1 MANNVSFASQAST
14 PLAGIDILPLEM
26 FNSKHSIFSAK
37 VINRTA
43 FESNVWVIDT
53 GASDRIVCSVS
64 MFTKITSITQCV
76 VELLNGETVNVTHI
90 GTIQL
95 SAHFTLENVLCV
107 PSFSF
112 NLLSVNKIT
121 HQLPFCLVFLSQFCL
136 IQDLTCWRTIGVVEM
151 HHGLYLLQRKTTF
164 GKSKFPPSLTE
175 CLSQL
180 KPFNSAVNSVLD
192 MSRLRNFR
200 SGHPSCNKMLPLKD
214 VLPSFSNNCDTVCTI
229 CPLAK

>member
-14 PLAGIDILPLEM
+14 PLAGIDILPHEM

-121 HQLPFCLVFLSQFCL
+121 HQLPFLSCFLVSILSYP
-136 IQDLTCWRTIGVVEM
+136 GP
-151 HHGLYLLQRKTTF
+151 YLL
-164 GKSKFPPSLTE
+164 E
-175 CLSQL
+175 D
-180 KPFNSAVNSVLD
+180 NW
-192 MSRLRNFR
+192 
-200 SGHPSCNKMLPLKD
+200 SG
-214 VLPSFSNNCDTVCTI
+214 
-229 CPLAK
+229 

>member
-1 MANNVSFASQAST
+1 M
-14 PLAGIDILPLEM
+14 G
-26 FNSKHSIFSAK
+26 H
-37 VINRTA
+37 RH
-43 FESNVWVIDT
+43 

-76 VELLNGETVNVTHI
+76 VELLNDETVNVTHI

-164 GKSKFPPSLTE
+164 RKPKFPPSLTE

-192 MSRLRNFR
+192 MSRLWHFR

-214 VLPSFSNNCDTVCTI
+214 VLPSFSNNCDTVVLFVLWQNRRDCLSLFIMTFPV
-229 CPLAK
+229 PLLILCILMFGSLFSCYS